1 MYCIGAADRQPA
13 SDPIPPRPPETPAGA
28 NDPVATIRISPV
40 ETLLRPGDSV
50 QLTLQAFNA
59 RGQKLKAAVSPGWSV
74 AGPAQLQNGR
84 LVANRDA
91 GHAPVIVTAKLG
103 EISTTARARIVPPL
117 PWKFDFADGVPATW
131 IGMAYRHQP
140 KEIGG
145 EKVLVKVATIPKGT
159 RSQGWMGG
167 TDLHDYTIQADVQ
180 AAASATLPDMG
191 IINQRYT
198 LDLMGVQQL
207 QLRSWTSRL
216 ELRFA
221 KTVPFAWEAGK
232 WYTIKLRADNANGQV
247 MLKGKVWLRG
257 TPEPSTWTIEA
268 ADATPNVTGSP
279 GLFGNSTSG
288 EFYIDNVLVTPNRA

>member
-1 MYCIGAADRQPA
+1 
-13 SDPIPPRPPETPAGA
+13 
-28 NDPVATIRISPV
+28 
-40 ETLLRPGDSV
+40 
-50 QLTLQAFNA
+50 
-59 RGQKLKAAVSPGWSV
+59 
-74 AGPAQLQNGR
+74 
-84 LVANRDA
+84 
-91 GHAPVIVTAKLG
+91 
-103 EISTTARARIVPPL
+103 
-117 PWKFDFADGVPATW
+117 
-131 IGMAYRHQP
+131 
-140 KEIGG
+140 
-145 EKVLVKVATIPKGT
+145 
-159 RSQGWMGG
+159 
-167 TDLHDYTIQADVQ
+167 
-180 AAASATLPDMG
+180 
-191 IINQRYT
+191 
-198 LDLMGVQQL
+198 LMGVQQL